1 MIHVTAALYKLQR
14 TFQSS
19 ISLQYVKNGEL
30 LPGDD
35 GTERKQ
41 NSKQEISCILS
52 TEAPGFA
59 EAAPGVV

>member
-19 ISLQYVKNGEL
+19 ISLQYVKNGKL

-35 GTERKQ
+35 GTEWKQ
-41 NSKQEISCILS
+41 NSKQEISCFLS
-52 TEAPGFA
+52 TQAPG
-59 EAAPGVV
+59 AASAKPGVV

>member
-19 ISLQYVKNGEL
+19 ISLQYVKNGKL

-35 GTERKQ
+35 GTEWKQ
-41 NSKQEISCILS
+41 NSKQEISCFLS
-52 TEAPGFA
+52 TEALG
-59 EAAPGVV
+59 